1 MVKHLFGC
9 SIKKPEPR
17 NSNAICQRKKD
28 GLRNRGAAT
37 SLRKAKIEIKL
48 LARVLIEVR
57 VYYLGN

>member
-28 GLRNRGAAT
+28 LSGAINRRCFE
-37 SLRKAKIEIKL
+37 SLKA
-48 LARVLIEVR
+48 RSNGR
-57 VYYLGN
+57 DS